1 MDQWQVRP
9 DPLVA
14 SLKAKQAQRTRPTT
28 PAHILSVMIV
38 VAAAVL
44 LVVGA
49 WQPWIEPYGIGRPAI
64 KGDDADA
71 AVASLLVAGA
81 ALELIA
87 CAVVVW
93 AMRRRGR
100 PPRFLHLVSV
110 PVSVLGFLFWFM
122 RFKVNQDRVTV
133 FNGLPDVPAT
143 HLGAGTYLTGAGLAA
158 GLLAV
163 LVAIPAMRRVWL
175 S

>member
-1 MDQWQVRP
+1 MDRWQVGP

-14 SLKAKQAQRTRPTT
+14 SLKAKQAKRTMATT
-28 PAHILSVMIV
+28 PAHVASVVIV
-38 VAAAVL
+38 VAAAAL

-49 WQPWIEPYGIGRPAI
+49 WQPWIEPYGIGRAAI

-71 AVASLLVAGA
+71 AVASLLMAGA
-81 ALELIA
+81 VLELIA

-110 PVSVLGFLFWFM
+110 PVSVLGLLFWYM
-122 RFKVNQDRVTV
+122 RFKVDQDRVTV

-143 HLGAGTYLTGAGLAA
+143 HLGDGAYLTGAGLAA
-158 GLLAV
+158 GVLAL